1 MLVAA
6 STDCYPEIPLPDVFE
21 KLLDLEFSAVEI
33 AIRDDRDQLKPEHIL
48 DDVDRAVSLCRDTHR
63 LEITGYDVQIDATGD
78 QFYEQFSA
86 ICRLAK
92 ATKVASITVPSAVHG
107 TPFNEEVE
115 HLRKLV
121 AIATL
126 ESACV
131 SIRSQIGR
139 LSEDPDTVVVLCD
152 NVKGLGVTLDPTH
165 YIAGPHAQRG
175 FEKLDRYT
183 YNVLLRD
190 SDKDHLQTRIGQGTV
205 DYGKVISMLEKVNY
219 DRALVVHLGRL
230 PDIDHDAEMRKL
242 RLLLESLL

>member
-1 MLVAA
+1 M
-6 STDCYPEIPLPDVFE
+6 
-21 KLLDLEFSAVEI
+21 
-33 AIRDDRDQLKPEHIL
+33 
-48 DDVDRAVSLCRDTHR
+48 CRDTHR
-63 LEITGYDVQIDATGD
+63 LEITGYDLRIDATGD
-78 QFYEQFSA
+78 EFYEQFSA
-86 ICRLAK
+86 CCRLAK

-115 HLRKLV
+115 HLRRLV

-131 SIRSQIGR
+131 SIRSELGR

-152 NVKGLGVTLDPTH
+152 NVKGLGVTLDPSH

-175 FEKLDRYT
+175 FEKLDKYT
-183 YNVLLRD
+183 YNVHLRD
-190 SDKDHLQTRIGQGTV
+190 SDKDNLQTRIGQGTV
-205 DYGKVISMLEKVNY
+205 DYGKIISGLEKEGY
-219 DRALVVHLGRL
+219 DRALVVMLNRL